1 MVVQLNQSMAG
12 PLGAFLKDE
21 RVDLPQPMADQL
33 IASRAAA
40 RTLLPATR
48 ALKQDLE
55 ALALS
60 LKEREMAL
68 DAREQQIAAREAALE
83 SNNTSRQQGR
93 HKR

>member
-1 MVVQLNQSMAG
+1 MVVEMLRPMAG
-12 PLGAFLKDE
+12 PRGAFTKGD
-21 RVDLPQPMADQL
+21 RVELPEGEAQGL
-33 IASRAAA
+33 IAGRAAA

-48 ALKQDLE
+48 VLKVDVE

-68 DAREQQIAAREAALE
+68 DAREKAVAAREAALE
-83 SNNTSRQQGR
+83 QNTGRQR

>member
-1 MVVQLNQSMAG
+1 MVVELLKPMAG
-12 PLGAFLKDE
+12 PLGAFTKGDRL
-21 RVDLPQPMADQL
+21 DLSDAEAQGL

-48 ALKQDLE
+48 ALKVDNE
-55 ALALS
+55 KWALS

-68 DAREQQIAAREAALE
+68 DVREQQIAAREAALD
-83 SNNTSRQQGR
+83 STPSRNQR